1 MLHRVGSLDAGLK
14 GDYKPYEGRGVSLKT
29 SFALST
35 AAAFSIQTAK
45 PCANARRDSKGMEQ
59 SVQAGGAGSAESL
72 CGLRDPTGPQ
82 ELVPAT
88 GGNSHVTEQLTVPSS
103 AWLGHVGLGWAGNCM
118 YFSRATTLHPSSR
131 VQP

>member
-1 MLHRVGSLDAGLK
+1 MLHRVGSLDAGPK
-14 GDYKPYEGRGVSLKT
+14 GDYKPYEGRSVSLKT

-45 PCANARRDSKGMEQ
+45 PRANVRQDSKGMEQ
-59 SVQAGGAGSAESL
+59 SAQAGGMGSAEGP

-88 GGNSHVTEQLTVPSS
+88 GGDSHVTEQLMVPSS
-103 AWLGHVGLGWAGNCM
+103 AWLGHVGLGWADSCM
-118 YFSRATTLHPSSR
+118 YFSRASTLRPSSR

>member
-14 GDYKPYEGRGVSLKT
+14 GDHKSYEGCGVSLKT
-29 SFALST
+29 MFALST

-45 PCANARRDSKGMEQ
+45 PRANARQDSKGMEQ
-59 SVQAGGAGSAESL
+59 SAQAGGAGAAEDL
-72 CGLRDPTGPQ
+72 CGLRDPPGPQ

-88 GGNSHVTEQLTVPSS
+88 GGDSHVTEQLTVPSS
-103 AWLGHVGLGWAGNCM
+103 AWLGHLGLGWSGNCL
-118 YFSRATTLHPSSR
+118 YFSRASTLHLSTR